1 MLCGTHNDDG
11 RLIVIGRGLAAG
23 LNLRL
28 LRVFP
33 IVIRDDQPPW
43 ALYTSRVESART
55 LGTPNPDKVGP
66 SARTITRRIPL
77 PRDKSSSTYWGP
89 MARSCQSS
97 LTLKN
102 SNLRALH
109 G

>member
-33 IVIRDDQPPW
+33 IVMRNDQTPAGRCTVPGW
-43 ALYTSRVESART
+43 NRPERSE
-55 LGTPNPDKVGP
+55 TPNPDKIGP

-97 LTLKN
+97 LTFKK
-102 SNLRALH
+102 
-109 G
+109 